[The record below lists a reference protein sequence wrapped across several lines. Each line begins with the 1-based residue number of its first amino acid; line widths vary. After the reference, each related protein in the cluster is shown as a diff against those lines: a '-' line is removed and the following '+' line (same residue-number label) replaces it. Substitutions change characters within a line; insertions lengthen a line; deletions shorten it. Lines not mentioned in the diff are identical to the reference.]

1 MKKDF
6 DKEAQTW
13 DQETGRIKLAADVA
27 TAMLM
32 AVPLTAEM
40 DVLDYGCGTGLL
52 TLALQPRVRTVT
64 GADTSRGMLDV
75 LKGKI
80 ETQGLT
86 NVATQFIDMGQGMG
100 LTGSYHLITS
110 SMTLHHVADPA
121 SLIRQLY
128 ERLYP
133 GGYLCIADLDPDD
146 GKFHSQSDG
155 VFHEGFTRSAMGRWF
170 AQAGFGRIT
179 ETTAATVTKDTPK
192 EGSQSFSI
200 FLVTGMR

>member
-6 DKEAQTW
+6 DKEAQAW
-13 DQETGRIKLAADVA
+13 DQKTGRINLAADV
-27 TAMLM
+27 TSAMM
-32 AVPLTAEM
+32 KTVPLTTEM

-52 TLALQPRVRTVT
+52 TLALQPRVRRLT

-80 ETQGLT
+80 EAQGLR
-86 NVATQFIDMGQGMG
+86 NVTTQYLDMGQGMG

-121 SLIRQLY
+121 TLIRQSY
-128 ERLYP
+128 ERLNP
-133 GGYLCIADLDPDD
+133 GGYLCIADLDPDE

-170 AQAGFGRIT
+170 AQAGFG
-179 ETTAATVTKDTPK
+179 
-192 EGSQSFSI
+192 
-200 FLVTGMR
+200 